1 MKSIVF
7 PLITEFWG
15 LNLSHWKKKKH
26 SKLIT
31 IYSFLENFHRK
42 NAGKSRPDRK
52 LHIPGVPWPGSSE
65 SQEQQL
71 SVPVDS
77 PQQTRHSLF
86 KPRNLL
92 HEQLFCKN
100 WVGCLCTHMK
110 IDVKNWLEA
119 QKRASCWCHV
129 LTCFNRAHSI
139 CCTHACPPNQR
150 RPHTSFTSEDRA
162 VYGVGTAV
170 PELSWGW
177 ATATR
182 SKPTAQQQ
190 PLEQDGCDHTWQSSK
205 KERTDDVGGGM

>member
-1 MKSIVF
+1 MRAKIWKYN
-7 PLITEFWG
+7 LISHIYEIYS
-15 LNLSHWKKKKH
+15 LSTDNRILRIKPQSLKKKKH

-110 IDVKNWLEA
+110 IDVKN
-119 QKRASCWCHV
+119 
-129 LTCFNRAHSI
+129 
-139 CCTHACPPNQR
+139 
-150 RPHTSFTSEDRA
+150 
-162 VYGVGTAV
+162 
-170 PELSWGW
+170 
-177 ATATR
+177 
-182 SKPTAQQQ
+182 
-190 PLEQDGCDHTWQSSK
+190 
-205 KERTDDVGGGM
+205 